1 MLQDTLVRKAGMEV
15 LFSPWIRL
23 LIARAA
29 LCVLTHYD
37 AKTVD
42 PETPEDGPIDY
53 RFQQRCPRR
62 GTLEM
67 PVDFDF
73 EGIVVWYICHRN
85 GDTFHLRHI
94 LVEIAG
100 GRFRRGQVNQFEGY
114 WDEFPQ
120 FVAEDRWV
128 KALLTQRLPRAA

>member
-1 MLQDTLVRKAGMEV
+1 MLQDTLETKAVMEE
-15 LFSPWIRL
+15 LIAAEIRR
-23 LIARAA
+23 LIARAD
-29 LCVLTHYD
+29 LCVFTLYD
-37 AKTVD
+37 PTAVD
-42 PETPEDGPIDY
+42 PGAPEDGPIDY

-62 GTLEM
+62 GTLDM
-67 PVDFDF
+67 PVHFDF
-73 EGIVVWYICHRN
+73 EGIGVWYICHRN

>member
-1 MLQDTLVRKAGMEV
+1 
-15 LFSPWIRL
+15 
-23 LIARAA
+23 
-29 LCVLTHYD
+29 
-37 AKTVD
+37 
-42 PETPEDGPIDY
+42 
-53 RFQQRCPRR
+53 
-62 GTLEM
+62 M

-73 EGIVVWYICHRN
+73 EGIGVWYICHRN

-94 LVEIAG
+94 LVEISG

-128 KALLTQRLPRAA
+128 KALLTQRLPRAARSEEHTSELQSLMRISYAVFCLKKKTYTNNTYIKSQSTQDRI